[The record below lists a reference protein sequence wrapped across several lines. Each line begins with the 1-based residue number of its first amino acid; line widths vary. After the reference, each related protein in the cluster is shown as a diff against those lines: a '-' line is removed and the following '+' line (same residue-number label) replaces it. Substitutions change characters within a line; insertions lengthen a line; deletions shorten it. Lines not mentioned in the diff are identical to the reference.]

1 MLFLVSTLRRRS
13 ALALLLGSAATALAP
28 AAWAQAPYPSKA
40 ITVIVPFPA
49 GGQTDLIGRI
59 VSDQLSKRLGQPV
72 VVENRPGVNGSLGSD
87 QVARATADGYTLV
100 VTGPGT
106 HAINQLVN
114 ANVKY
119 DARKDFT
126 HIGMITRAGNVLL
139 ASPAFKGKSVADV
152 VAMSKAN
159 PRSLNF
165 ALTGIGSSGHMSM
178 ELLKQSAGI
187 DFNAVPYKGD
197 APAITDLIGG
207 QVDLLFVNA
216 TTAGTYVKAGRLRGL
231 AVTSP
236 GRNALLPDLPT
247 MAEAGSS
254 GVVIESWTGLAGP
267 AGLPAPIVER
277 LHRELQSILDLPEV
291 RERFAAT
298 GNAAMPGTPAD
309 AAGFVAGEV
318 GKWGRVVQAGN
329 IRIE

>member
-1 MLFLVSTLRRRS
+1 MHRSPSRLRRS
-13 ALALLLGSAATALAP
+13 ALTLLLAATAATAAP
-28 AAWAQAPYPSKA
+28 ALLAQPAYPSKP
-40 ITVIVPFPA
+40 ITVVIPFPP
-49 GGQTDLIGRI
+49 GGQTDVIGRL
-59 VSDQLSKRLGQPV
+59 VGDQLARRLGQPV
-72 VVENRPGVNGSLGSD
+72 VVENRPGVNGSLGSE
-87 QVARATADGYTLV
+87 QVARAAADGYTLV

-114 ANVKY
+114 HNVKY

-126 HIGMITRAGNVLL
+126 HIGMLTRAGNVLL

-152 VAMSKAN
+152 VALSKAN
-159 PRSLNF
+159 PRSINF

-178 ELLKQSAGI
+178 ELLKQAAGI

-216 TTAGTYVKAGRLRGL
+216 TSAGAQVRGGKLRGL

-236 GRNALLPDLPT
+236 ERNGLLPDLPT
-247 MAEAGSS
+247 MAEAGQPE
-254 GVVIESWTGLAGP
+254 VVAQSWTGLAGP
-267 AGLPAPIVER
+267 AGLPAAVVER
-277 LHRELQSILDLPEV
+277 LNRELQAILAQPEV

-298 GNAAMPGTPAD
+298 GNNAVPGTPAD
-309 AAGFVAGEV
+309 AERFIADEV
-318 GKWGRVVQAGN
+318 GKWSKVVKAGN

>member
-1 MLFLVSTLRRRS
+1 MHQRPSRPSRRT
-13 ALALLLGSAATALAP
+13 ALALLLAATAAP
-28 AAWAQAPYPSKA
+28 ALRAQAAWPSKP
-40 ITVIVPFPA
+40 ITVIVPFPP
-49 GGQTDLIGRI
+49 GGQTDVIGRL
-59 VSDQLSKRLGQPV
+59 VCDQLARRLGQTV
-72 VVENRPGVNGSLGSD
+72 VVENRPGVNGSLGSE
-87 QVARATADGYTLV
+87 QVARAAADGYTLV

-114 ANVKY
+114 PNVKY

-126 HIGMITRAGNVLL
+126 HIGMLTRAGNVLL
-139 ASPAFKGKSVADV
+139 ASPAFQGKSVADV
-152 VAMSKAN
+152 VALSKAR
-159 PRSLNF
+159 PRSINF

-178 ELLKQSAGI
+178 ELFKQAAGI

-216 TTAGTYVKAGRLRGL
+216 TSAGAQVRGGKLRGL

-236 GRNALLPDLPT
+236 ERNGLLPDLPT
-247 MAEAGSS
+247 MAEAGQPE
-254 GVVIESWTGLAGP
+254 VVAQSWTGLSGP
-267 AGLPAPIVER
+267 AGLPAALVER
-277 LHRELQSILDLPEV
+277 LNRELQAILALPEV

-298 GNAAMPGTPAD
+298 GNTAVPGSPAD
-309 AAGFVAGEV
+309 AQRFVDDEV
-318 GKWGRVVQAGN
+318 AKWSKVVKAGN

>member
-1 MLFLVSTLRRRS
+1 MHRSPSRLRRG
-13 ALALLLGSAATALAP
+13 ALTLLLAATAATAAP
-28 AAWAQAPYPSKA
+28 ALLAQTTYPSKP
-40 ITVIVPFPA
+40 ITMVIPFPP
-49 GGQTDLIGRI
+49 GGQTDVIGRL
-59 VSDQLSKRLGQPV
+59 VGDQLSRRLGQPV
-72 VVENRPGVNGSLGSD
+72 VVENRPGVNGSLGSE
-87 QVARATADGYTLV
+87 QVARAAADGYTLV

-114 ANVKY
+114 PNVKY

-126 HIGMITRAGNVLL
+126 HIGMVTRAGNVLL
-139 ASPAFKGKSVADV
+139 ASPSFKGKSVADV
-152 VAMSKAN
+152 VALSKAN
-159 PRSLNF
+159 PRSINF

-178 ELLKQSAGI
+178 ELLKQAAGI

-216 TTAGTYVKAGRLRGL
+216 TSAGAQVRGGKLRGL

-236 GRNALLPDLPT
+236 ERNGLLPDLPT
-247 MAEAGSS
+247 MAEAGQPE
-254 GVVIESWTGLAGP
+254 VVAQSWTGLAGP
-267 AGLPAPIVER
+267 AGLPAAVVER
-277 LHRELQSILDLPEV
+277 LNRELQAILAQPEV

-298 GNAAMPGTPAD
+298 GNNAVPGTPAD
-309 AAGFVAGEV
+309 AERFIADEV
-318 GKWGRVVQAGN
+318 GKWSRVVKAGN